1 MENRALRLRDS
12 ATASLQYM
20 DDPQQ
25 STSGVPQPAMS
36 QQHSVLPPAAAA
48 AAGAVASSDPRLS
61 WDYFDEAGY
70 IQRGGLRTGEDPYV
84 RNRFNQQASDGLP
97 SNRNIPDTR
106 NQM

>member
-25 STSGVPQPAMS
+25 STSVVQQQQQQPQSA
-36 QQHSVLPPAAAA
+36 LPPEPAVAASM
-48 AAGAVASSDPRLS
+48 ASSDSRLS

-84 RNRFNQQASDGLP
+84 RNRFNQHSSDGLP